1 MPNEGSQEK
10 SDAKTKV
17 AQGDLQKTFIAML
30 FAFAVSVVAQ
40 QISELLTVATSNWRL
55 ALSPL
60 QIFENVRTN
69 LWPML
74 SVTTHSL
81 LALLMLSVSWV
92 MWSKSQAAGHLVD
105 INEIFS
111 IKFITFLMEVLLVT
125 LYFSLSKS
133 AEGDYTAY
141 QKNKEMTEYLT
152 EASARPEA
160 MQMFWIFLIFA
171 VWDYIVDV
179 AQSPKDPQPSSAIG
193 ILGSHLSGISV
204 YCSVSILCSIGALGV
219 YFLSPAGNRPIEA
232 VFGDIALVSL
242 LLLFNRAKTWE
253 HYIFRLFP
261 SERSR
266 NNTKRLP
273 TAGGN
278 YLILIILFIYTICA
292 LTMKVATLCTRQ

>member
-1 MPNEGSQEK
+1 MPNESSQEK

-60 QIFENVRTN
+60 QIFENVRGSF
-69 LWPML
+69 WPML
-74 SVTTHSL
+74 SIATHSV

-133 AEGDYTAY
+133 AEGDYAAY
-141 QKNKEMTEYLT
+141 LKNKEMTAYLT

-160 MQMFWIFLIFA
+160 MQMFWIFMIFA
-171 VWDYIVDV
+171 IWDYIVDV
-179 AQSPKDPQPSSAIG
+179 AQSPKDPQPLSAIG
-193 ILGSHLSGISV
+193 IFGSHLSGVAV
-204 YCSVSILCSIGALGV
+204 YCLVSIFCAFGALGV
-219 YFLSPAGNRPIEA
+219 YFLSPAGNSPMEA

-266 NNTKRLP
+266 KNTKRLP

-278 YLILIILFIYTICA
+278 YLILILLFIYTTCA
-292 LTMKVATLCTRQ
+292 LAMNVAILCIPL